1 MTGIENKKFQ
11 LLELS
16 RNIQSQLNRYGEN
29 LAEVDL
35 SPLGHI
41 KATTTKGVILVFNVK
56 DFRDQL
62 ERLED
67 FISFELISGRL
78 DDIKNLDLRYKN
90 GISVF
95 Y

>member
-1 MTGIENKKFQ
+1 M
-11 LLELS
+11 
-16 RNIQSQLNRYGEN
+16 
-29 LAEVDL
+29 DL
-35 SPLGHI
+35 SPLGYI

-62 ERLED
+62 ERLEN

-78 DDIKNLDLRYKN
+78 DEIKNLDLRYKN

>member
-1 MTGIENKKFQ
+1 M
-11 LLELS
+11 
-16 RNIQSQLNRYGEN
+16 
-29 LAEVDL
+29 DL

-78 DDIKNLDLRYKN
+78 DEIKIWILDIKMGFLFFIRQGDLDECCT
-90 GISVF
+90 
-95 Y
+95 